1 MVEWRNS
8 SRMAGRARV
17 RILYWIGCPCRAWRE
32 CLDRAAQSG
41 VRTEGGGG
49 GGGTSAV
56 RQGIALAAVLCCSG
70 LAGTTG
76 NRSCGG
82 GTRQKTP

>member
-1 MVEWRNS
+1 MAIILVETVS
-8 SRMAGRARV
+8 VPCVHVVMQSRGSGNTFGTYVVCLGR
-17 RILYWIGCPCRAWRE
+17 LG
-32 CLDRAAQSG
+32 LL
-41 VRTEGGGG
+41 RTRG
-49 GGGTSAV
+49 GGGTSAA

-76 NRSCGG
+76 NRSHRG